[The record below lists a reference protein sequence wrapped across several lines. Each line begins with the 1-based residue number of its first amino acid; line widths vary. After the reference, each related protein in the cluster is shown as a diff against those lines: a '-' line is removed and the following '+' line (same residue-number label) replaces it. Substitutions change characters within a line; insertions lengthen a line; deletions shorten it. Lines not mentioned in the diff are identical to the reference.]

1 MEDRGPTL
9 GFHFCFLWHP
19 FDLLFVSFRGWTALN
34 ISPGFFQFRM
44 LTSVGS
50 AESWLFTN
58 GERSQGVAHRDV
70 LTLPRQLVRS
80 HEIMQNEDVWVY
92 FLLL

>member
-1 MEDRGPTL
+1 MEDSGPTL
-9 GFHFCFLWHP
+9 VFTFVFYGILSICS
-19 FDLLFVSFRGWTALN
+19 VSFRGWTALN
-34 ISPGFFQFRM
+34 ISPGFPQFHM